1 MALLSRDEILS
12 KDDLQR
18 ELVPVPEWGGEVYIS
33 AMSGSMRDAW
43 EQTLVS
49 EKASMENIRAR
60 LVVVTAVDEQGA
72 PLFSAKD
79 AVALGRKSSAA
90 LDRCVRVA
98 QRLNRLTAS
107 DLDDL
112 AKN

>member
-43 EQTLVS
+43 EQTLVT

-60 LVVVTAVDEQGA
+60 LVVVTAVDEKGA

>member
-43 EQTLVS
+43 EQTLVT

-60 LVVVTAVDEQGA
+60 LVVVTAVDEKGA

-112 AKN
+112 SKN

>member
-43 EQTLVS
+43 EQTLVA

-60 LVVVTAVDEQGA
+60 LVVVTAVDEKGA

-112 AKN
+112 SKN